1 MLKRSF
7 LLIFLL
13 SITLIAEDDF
23 EIKSLRVY
31 QSHDE
36 TSFPIVFPNSK
47 IAIEFDIKSDHTP
60 NWEILFR
67 FCDQYWEPYEDY
79 LFANE
84 MYNTERNLWFE
95 VLPFRGDRARY
106 HYKGIFPN
114 ENVNFPFA
122 GKWQFYIVDTN
133 EPDYIYGSGKF
144 YVIDRKEVFLKT
156 SLKDQRLEGLDP
168 DPAVFGQIYNLKV
181 SFNLPDSLFTQQ
193 VINIEIIEN
202 RKIEYPIVLDKTYDN
217 QWRFYEIDGAKSL
230 SFYAK
235 DIQPGGEYRQVNL
248 MSKTKYNPP
257 KTSAHFDGVEVSRKF
272 KPSGR
277 DFNGGSK
284 LMNFKNEYAE
294 YMDVEFRLRLPD
306 NYYQNVFLV
315 GAFNNWEIL
324 PDYLM
329 NEDNGLFTQ
338 TIELKRGIYDYQ
350 YVTADIIDDFLENES
365 WIELEGNDWR
375 TRNEYYIFLY
385 YDSPELGGYDKIIG
399 YKKIISGSK

>member
-36 TSFPIVFPNSK
+36 TSFPIVFPSSK

-79 LFANE
+79 LFAHE

-106 HYKGIFPN
+106 HYKETFPN
-114 ENVNFPFA
+114 DNVSFPFA
-122 GKWQFYIVDTN
+122 GKWMFYIVDSN
-133 EPDYIYGSGKF
+133 DPDYIYGSGKF
-144 YVIDRKEVFLKT
+144 YVINQNEVFLKT
-156 SLKDQRLEGLDP
+156 SLQDQRLEGLDP

-193 VINIEIIEN
+193 VINIEIVEN

-257 KTSAHFDGVEVSRKF
+257 KTSAHFDGVEVSGKF

-306 NYYQNVFLV
+306 NYYQNIFLV
-315 GAFNNWEIL
+315 GSFNNWEIL

-329 NEDNGLFTQ
+329 DEDNGLFTQ

-350 YVTADIIDDFLENES
+350 YVTADIIDDYLENES

-375 TRNEYYIFLY
+375 TRNEYHLFLY